1 MQDTLVRVFVVAL
14 GLLLCPRDDPGV
26 EEEWINII
34 TVDMHKHEERLLKEE
49 VKLHQET
56 SPVSEKTTHADNKGL
71 QNMMK
76 SVPVRQN
83 QLGQHATDNR
93 VSDDVIVTK
102 QYSDLDPSQLQKSTS
117 EPEIALKTSQTDPF
131 QDSIE
136 PQEQQGKPEVEKS
149 RSVQTKMS
157 ENDSSERA
165 TADWGEDY
173 VRYVWNMFSVI
184 SLIHFFMKYLKRIS
198 PGKQCDARTFPVTCI
213 ASDMPLPDSDT
224 LQSFHCKCVHASP
237 ENKWREREFLEG
249 FINDMVEAMRTLCDG
264 NGGMIIE
271 DHQMISARD
280 IIVPFSP
287 AEPYSFQ
294 CVLRDNQVSDLLPD
308 LQVCGQIKL
317 VENQIIQNGCQ
328 CQSSHKDEDVV
339 CLLQCENEKAQTKM
353 TEVRDGHLCLKNTPF
368 LSKSQV
374 TRWFQS
380 KIKESWAQISHKY
393 DFELSIRYI
402 DAPGA
407 LLVRF
412 RSGKRI
418 SFTMNPAVKFN
429 TQSHFYITPY
439 SPDNLDTFWML
450 SLTAYEDQL
459 LERLSKSLPQNPC
472 HMQTLEIACF
482 LHKRQTALSGS
493 SVLKSFHFK
502 TALMHL
508 LLTREASLWI
518 PDRVACRVRDLL
530 VFMERSLEKKLLQHV
545 LIGNPLAQKIILLPE
560 EFTQAKP
567 VNLFHPLVVD
577 RCTYRN
583 AIKHFQE
590 MVRNAHMLI
599 QDYVGVHYPSNEEV
613 SS

>member
-1 MQDTLVRVFVVAL
+1 MQDTLLRVFVVAL

-49 VKLHQET
+49 VKLDQGT

-83 QLGQHATDNR
+83 QLGQ
-93 VSDDVIVTK
+93 
-102 QYSDLDPSQLQKSTS
+102 QKSTS

-131 QDSIE
+131 QDSIG
-136 PQEQQGKPEVEKS
+136 PQEQQGKPEVEML

-173 VRYVWNMFSVI
+173 VWYVWNMFSVI
-184 SLIHFFMKYLKRIS
+184 SLIRFFMKYLKRIS
-198 PGKQCDARTFPVTCI
+198 PGKQVTCI

-249 FINDMVEAMRTLCDG
+249 FVNNMVEAMRTICDG

-294 CVLRDNQVSDLLPD
+294 CVLRDNQASDLLPD

-328 CQSSHKDEDVV
+328 CQSSHKDEDMV

-380 KIKESWAQISHKY
+380 MIKESWAQISHKY

-412 RSGKRI
+412 RSGKKI

-439 SPDNLDTFWML
+439 SPDDLDTFWML

-508 LLTREASLWI
+508 LLTSEASLWI

-583 AIKHFQE
+583 AIKQFQE
-590 MVRNAHMLI
+590 IVRNAHMLI
-599 QDYVGVHYPSNEEV
+599 QDYVGVHYPSREKV